1 MIYLKRSKERRK
13 MWDVLVKKG
22 DFNYNYGVLEK
33 GNGILILKYRVKIDN
48 DCKVYFFC

>member
-1 MIYLKRSKERRK
+1 

-33 GNGILILKYRVKIDN
+33 GNGIFILKYRVKIDN